1 MKKEM
6 ILSHIVAVSEN
17 FVIGK
22 NNRLPWKMPED
33 TRYFHNVTDGHIVI
47 MGRKNYKANK
57 GALKNRTNIVVTRNL
72 SFNPD
77 DAIVA
82 SSIGK
87 AIETAAS
94 FHPEE
99 VFIVG
104 GGEIY
109 RQTLDMVQR
118 IYITVIHT
126 TVEGDAFY
134 PLINFKSYHIISEV
148 SKTADRE
155 NPFDH
160 TYYILEKPF

>member
-1 MKKEM
+1 MV
-6 ILSHIVAVSEN
+6 LSHIVAVSEN

-33 TRYFHNVTDGHIVI
+33 ARYFHKVTDGHIVI
-47 MGRKNYKANK
+47 MGRKNYEANK
-57 GALKNRTNIVVTRNL
+57 GALKNRTNIVVTR
-72 SFNPD
+72 SQTFRPD
-77 DAIVA
+77 DAIVT
-82 SSIGK
+82 SSIK
-87 AIETAAS
+87 EAIEKADS
-94 FHPEE
+94 FLPEE

-118 IYITVIHT
+118 IYITIIQT

-134 PLINFKSYHIISEV
+134 PRIDPTSFHIHSKIFK
-148 SKTADRE
+148 KADNE

-160 TYYILEKPF
+160 TYYILEKHFH